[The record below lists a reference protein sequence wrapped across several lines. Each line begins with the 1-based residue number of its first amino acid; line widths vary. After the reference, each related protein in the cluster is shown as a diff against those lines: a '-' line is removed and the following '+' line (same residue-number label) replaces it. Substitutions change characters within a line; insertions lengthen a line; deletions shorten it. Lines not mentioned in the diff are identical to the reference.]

1 MLLSCD
7 SPEETLPLVEMA
19 DTDSAVMEV
28 TRTDISI
35 ISHVRTKV
43 EEIKKMN
50 RTQCLYRAPVQRIDK
65 THQR

>member
-1 MLLSCD
+1 MLLSSD

-43 EEIKKMN
+43 EEIKN
-50 RTQCLYRAPVQRIDK
+50 E
-65 THQR
+65 

>member
-1 MLLSCD
+1 MSMD

-19 DTDSAVMEV
+19 DTDSAVMDV

-35 ISHVRTKV
+35 ITHVRTKV
-43 EEIKKMN
+43 EKIKKTN